1 MVLGSRSL
9 PSPLPVVCFA
19 TGDLYGMA
27 ELYVSRLHGMLERH
41 CPQAF
46 RLHCYTDRPRSL
58 PAAMVEQRD
67 CSGWSELLRPGMRPT
82 TRKLGMFN
90 PAYVEFEHFFYFD
103 LTLIVRRNLDE
114 MLTYAFGRPE
124 DLVILPHWKREG
136 YNSAVM
142 CIRRGGLRSIYDA
155 FVAGEQYDQYVLGD
169 QEFIQGVVARHGLQD
184 RVALFPAHQVVSFRL
199 TARAGRREPAR
210 IRREIEAATIVKF
223 NGEPKMHEA
232 FGLPFR
238 LQWRLKELV
247 NGNLRPVMPMAQLHQ
262 EWIGTTPA

>member
-1 MVLGSRSL
+1 MLSSGEL

-41 CPQAF
+41 CPHPF
-46 RLHCYTDRPRSL
+46 RLYCYTDRPRRL
-58 PAAMVEQRD
+58 PEAMAAQRD

-90 PAYVEFEHFFYFD
+90 PAYVEFERFFYLD
-103 LTLIVRRNLDE
+103 LTLIVRRSLGE
-114 MLTYAFGRPE
+114 MLAYAFDRPE

-142 CIRRGGLRSIYDA
+142 CIRRAGLKAIYDA
-155 FVAGEQYDQYVLGD
+155 FVDGEQYEQYVLGD
-169 QEFIQGVVARHGLQD
+169 QEFIQGVVARHGLHRQ
-184 RVALFPAHQVVSFRL
+184 VALFPEHQVVSFRL
-199 TARAGRREPAR
+199 TARAGRRDPQR
-210 IRREIEAATIVKF
+210 IRERIEAATIVKF

-247 NGNLRPVMPMAQLHQ
+247 AGNLRPVMPMRQLRR
-262 EWIGTTPA
+262 EWIGTPPP